1 VTRSRALAAAGLTAL
16 GAGLLGGCAG
26 PVAFGSEALACAV
39 GDDAEPADGVVL
51 MAQSVPTAEW
61 IPCLR
66 GVPLGW
72 HISDI
77 DVDDSSSRFWLD
89 SDRHGAQALEV
100 VFAAACDTA
109 DGTEIPSERE
119 GMRRFEVVEQVTPQ
133 YVGARHYV
141 FEGGC
146 ITVRFRITGGDR
158 AEPLGLASQGIG
170 VVSREAVRD
179 HVHDMTDGRLELDP
193 PGAQGAR

>member
-1 VTRSRALAAAGLTAL
+1 MNRRRVLAATAATAV

-26 PVAFGSEALACAV
+26 PVAFCSEALACAV

-61 IPCLR
+61 VPCLR

-77 DVDDSSSRFWLD
+77 DVDDTSSRFVLD
-89 SDRHGAQALEV
+89 SDRHGAQALEI
-100 VFAAACDTA
+100 VFTASCDI
-109 DGTEIPSERE
+109 DGGTEIPSERE
-119 GMRRFEVVEQVTPQ
+119 GMRRFEFVEQVTPQ
-133 YVGARHYV
+133 YVGSRHYV

-146 ITVRFRITGGDR
+146 ITVRFRVTSGDR
-158 AEPLGLASQGIG
+158 AEPLGLASQGLG
-170 VVSREAVRD
+170 VVSRDVVRGHVRD
-179 HVHDMTDGRLELDP
+179 VTDGRLELDP
-193 PGAQGAR
+193 AGSGAP